1 MQSKL
6 LAGDS
11 AKKNFIYQFV
21 YQFVIL
27 VIPLIVSPYLT
38 RTLGSRALGVYTY
51 TYSIAYYFVIV
62 AMLGISKHGQRIVA
76 ERKNDLLKLRRTVW
90 SLATLHILVS
100 IIVFIAYLFYALLI
114 SRSDRHVVLAQGIYV
129 FSAVIDFTWLFQG
142 LEKFK
147 TVVIRNTVVKVLECI
162 CIFVFVK
169 SPDDLVIYTV
179 IMSLSTC
186 LGFIIVLP
194 QMISAIKPIK
204 FTVSDL
210 TEHIKPMLV
219 LFVAAVAATLYTI
232 FNKTLLGLL
241 SDINDVAFYEYSNKI
256 ITIPRT
262 FIVVI
267 STVLFP
273 RACKMASYG
282 NYNEMGRLLR
292 QSLIVNYF
300 IGLGSVFGLLAVDD
314 LLAIEYYGSEFAI
327 CGDIISAMSPLI
339 LIIGLGE
346 IIRSQFIYPLKM
358 DKAMVW
364 ILFLNAAVNLVLSS
378 VLIPRMGVFGAVIG
392 TIVAETIGLVI
403 EFYICRKYIK
413 IRDFVKPGVPFLG
426 IGIVMYLVI
435 RLISPIL
442 PQNLLGLFIEVIV
455 GAIIYVFISFL
466 YCYFAV
472 DETKQIISIITS
484 KLKEKLVRK

>member
-6 LAGDS
+6 LNGDS

-76 ERKNDLLKLRRTVW
+76 ERKNDLLKLRHTMW
-90 SLATLHILVS
+90 SLTTLHIFVATV
-100 IIVFIAYLFYALLI
+100 VFIAYLFYALLI
-114 SRSDRHVVLAQGIYV
+114 SRDDKPVVLAQGIYV
-129 FSAVIDFTWLFQG
+129 FSAIIDFTWLFQG

-147 TVVIRNTVVKVLECI
+147 TVVTRNTIVKMLECI
-162 CIFVFVK
+162 CIFLFVK

-194 QMISAIKPIK
+194 QMVGAIRPIK
-204 FTVSDL
+204 FTILDL

-219 LFVAAVAATLYTI
+219 LFVAAVAATLYTV

-241 SDINDVAFYEYSNKI
+241 SDVADVAFYEYSNKI

-273 RACKMASYG
+273 RACKMASSA
-282 NYNEMGRLLR
+282 NYKEMGKLLR

-300 IGLGSVFGLLAVDD
+300 IGFGAVFGLLAVDD

-327 CGDIISAMSPLI
+327 CGNIISAMSPLI

-346 IIRSQFIYPLKM
+346 IVRSQFIYPLKM
-358 DKAMVW
+358 DKLMVW
-364 ILFLNAAVNLVLSS
+364 ILFFNAGVNLALSS
-378 VLIPRMGVFGAVIG
+378 VLIPRMGVFGAVLG
-392 TIVAETIGLVI
+392 TIVAEIIGLII
-403 EFYICRKYIK
+403 EFYICRKYIEIWGFIK
-413 IRDFVKPGVPFLG
+413 TGIPFLC
-426 IGIVMYLVI
+426 IGVTMYLTI
-435 RLISPIL
+435 SLISQIL
-442 PQNLLGLFIEVIV
+442 PQNLVGLFIEVAV
-455 GAIIYVFISFL
+455 GAIVYVVISFL

-472 DETKQIISIITS
+472 DEAKQVISVITS
-484 KLKEKLVRK
+484 KLKEGLVKK

>member
-1 MQSKL
+1 MRSKL
-6 LAGDS
+6 LTGDS
-11 AKKNFIYQFV
+11 AKKNFIYQFG

-38 RTLGSRALGVYTY
+38 RTLGSRALGIYTY

-76 ERKNDLLKLRRTVW
+76 ARKRDLLKLRRTVW
-90 SLATLHILVS
+90 SLTTLHIIVS
-100 IIVFIAYLFYALLI
+100 IAVFVVYLLYALLL
-114 SRSDRHVVLAQGIYV
+114 SRSERNVVLAQGIYV

-147 TVVIRNTVVKVLECI
+147 TVVIRNTIVKVLECI
-162 CIFVFVK
+162 CIFLFVK
-169 SPDDLVIYTV
+169 SPDDLVIYTI

-186 LGFIIVLP
+186 IGFIIVLP
-194 QMISAIKPIK
+194 QMISTIKPIK
-204 FTVSDL
+204 FTISDVM
-210 TEHIKPMLV
+210 EHIKPMLV

-232 FNKTLLGLL
+232 FNKTLLGIL
-241 SDINDVAFYEYSNKI
+241 SDVTDVAFYEYSNKI

-273 RACKMASYG
+273 KACKMAASG
-282 NYNEMGRLLR
+282 KFNEMGKLLR

-300 IGLGSVFGLLAVDD
+300 IGFGSVFGLLAVDD

-346 IIRSQFIYPLKM
+346 IMRSQFIYPLKM

-364 ILFLNAAVNLVLSS
+364 ILFFNAGINLVLSS
-378 VLIPRMGVFGAVIG
+378 ILIPRMGVFGAVIG
-392 TIVAETIGLVI
+392 TIVAEIFGLII
-403 EFYICRKYIK
+403 ELYICRRYIK
-413 IRDFVKPGVPFLG
+413 LRDFIRMGIPFLCT
-426 IGIVMYLVI
+426 GIVMCVAI
-435 RLISPIL
+435 RLISPAL
-442 PQNLLGLFIEVIV
+442 PQNLSSLIIEIIV
-455 GAIIYVFISFL
+455 GAIIYIVISFL
-466 YCYFAV
+466 YCYFAI
-472 DETKQIISIITS
+472 DEAKQIILSNVR
-484 KLKEKLVRK
+484 KLKEKMVRK